1 MKRKPIVIMVMMAM
15 LAFLSNAAPQEV
27 EERQKRPPTPKIIL
41 EIVKPAFPA
50 IEPGTKTGTE
60 TDQGEEM
67 TGKSLAKQLD
77 CFLKAAVVLER
88 KNQKYLF
95 TPFSDKLKKRITRWL
110 IEASEIETDEC
121 HKNYLKELS
130 KNILEKSRFSVDLPR
145 WVSLKESR
153 AEIVFPR
160 AERYLGELL
169 VLDTF
174 FNFSPKT
181 INEEE
186 NVFFDTF
193 VYLNDPVETRNF
205 EQYTGVF
212 SEMQDYLYAVS
223 KEFIRRRE
231 ISYSTVL
238 PSFKVSQ
245 LVFSSQ
251 PAVRGFTLV
260 YPELRDEEDEFKII
274 VFKNLVTAY
283 FEGVIKPIS
292 IQVLTEA
299 RLWDVDDEAYFS
311 NLIMRRISHHLGPVF
326 AIKAKGEDE
335 EQMAGQTK
343 RGQGQKARGGKK
355 QKKKKQKQ
363 RKKEDIERELKTIS
377 EVLGNLFP
385 VIEAVKSQ
393 TFALHSTPVLIKN
406 GLLPED
412 RAVNIYT
419 TYLVSLIDQL
429 RHQPR
434 QRQRAAAR
442 AVRQNWEELLGD
454 PNGENY
460 LAALIQLNF
469 LLQKEGVL
477 FNLNSR
483 MLDLNPF
490 KFEEVVK
497 EFTHEIL
504 RLLQFPSPGSA
515 KGFIQRYSDL
525 PPQLEEI
532 LKNIEDIPLKVEFQ
546 LNTLED
552 KESMDNE

>member
-1 MKRKPIVIMVMMAM
+1 MKKRVIVVVVVVVIMV
-15 LAFLSNAAPQEV
+15 LPAFLLNGLPQE
-27 EERQKRPPTPKIIL
+27 EAQIKGKKPPSRNLIL
-41 EIVKPAFPA
+41 EIVKPTFPV
-50 IEPGTKTGTE
+50 IETKIKTGTE
-60 TDQGEEM
+60 TGQGEEM
-67 TGKSLAKQLD
+67 TGEGLEKQLA
-77 CFLKAAVVLER
+77 CFLETAVVLGE
-88 KNQKYLF
+88 KNKKYLF
-95 TPFSDKLKKRITRWL
+95 TPFSNKLKKRIARWL
-110 IEASEIETDEC
+110 VEASEIETDEC

-130 KNILEKSRFSVDLPR
+130 KNILEKGRFSVDLPR
-145 WVSLKESR
+145 WVSLKQSR

-160 AERYLGELL
+160 AERYLGELM
-169 VLDTF
+169 VLETF

-181 INEEE
+181 IHWGEQG
-186 NVFFDTF
+186 FFDTF
-193 VYLNDPVETRNF
+193 VYLNDPVETREY

-212 SEMQDYLYAVS
+212 PEMQDYLYAAA
-223 KEFIRRRE
+223 KKATRRRK

-238 PSFKVSQ
+238 PSFKVSR

-251 PAVRGFTLV
+251 PVIRGFTLV
-260 YPELRDEEDEFKII
+260 YPEVRNEEDEFKII
-274 VFKNLVTAY
+274 VFKNLVEGY

-326 AIKAKGEDE
+326 AIKTKSEDE
-335 EQMAGQTK
+335 KQMAGQAK
-343 RGQGQKARGGKK
+343 RGQGQKTQGGKK
-355 QKKKKQKQ
+355 QKKKK
-363 RKKEDIERELKTIS
+363 DIEKELKNIS

-393 TFALHSTPVLIKN
+393 TFALHSTPVLIKS

-429 RHQPR
+429 RHKPR
-434 QRQRAAAR
+434 QKQRAAVKA
-442 AVRQNWEELLGD
+442 AKLNWQELLGD

-460 LAALIQLNF
+460 IAALIQFNF
-469 LLQKEGVL
+469 LLRKEGVL
-477 FNLNSR
+477 FDLNSR
-483 MLDLNPF
+483 MLDIDPF

-497 EFTHEIL
+497 EFTQDIL
-504 RLLQFPSPGSA
+504 KLLQFPTPGSA
-515 KGFIQRYSDL
+515 KGFIDRHSAV

-546 LNTLED
+546 LKTLED
-552 KESMDNE
+552 KESMGNE